1 MFEEWGGE
9 CVFDVGGGGGGGGG
23 RHGRGRGILDF
34 RVWIL
39 DLAGWTERDRL
50 SGAPSVN
57 TPRVGRQIGRKR

>member
-23 RHGRGRGILDF
+23 GRHGRGRGSRDF
-34 RVWIL
+34 GLPTSDFGVWIL

-50 SGAPSVN
+50 SGPF
-57 TPRVGRQIGRKR
+57 VGR